1 MTSVSRAFVI
11 MPFGK
16 KKGPDGSEIDFDM
29 VYDLLL
35 SPAILAAGLTPH
47 RADADR
53 RGGSIHSDMF
63 QDLLLAEFVVA
74 DLTLD
79 NPNVWYE
86 IGVRHALRGSGTIMT
101 YALRE
106 RLPFDIAGQRM
117 QRYTLS
123 GSRPDPTSLE
133 TDSKSLT
140 DAIRQT
146 LDAWEGRRS
155 SPVYQQLPYL
165 REPNW
170 KTLRVGEINE
180 YWDSLQRWQ
189 GRIEIARR
197 KQRPGDILVLADE
210 TPNSLLEFEALCTA
224 ADALIRLQKPR
235 FALKI
240 LERARNLDRTDIRAR
255 QLEGRALGRAGRY
268 TEAREALTQLASES
282 KDGESLGICART
294 WKDEWIQG
302 WNAHPLRETDPAAAA
317 RATAAA
323 LHSAASAYFDAFR
336 SIPGEFYS
344 GINALTLGR
353 IWEHVTEEE
362 STLPLSLIDSGV
374 RWSLAASTY
383 TNRNYWSLVSS
394 GELALVHNRK
404 KDAITHYSEGAAL
417 AVANGDRF
425 ALDAS
430 SQQLDFLGA
439 LEYRPSIVGEVAK
452 VIDAA
457 EKELDTRV
465 GPRAVGQ
472 SQPQHIVL
480 FSGHM
485 IDDPSAR
492 GPETGRPARF
502 PEAKVNAVAAR
513 IEDCLNRIGAS
524 RGDLALS
531 GGASGGDLLFADVCL
546 RRGMLL
552 EMRLSAAEPEFL
564 ADSVTF
570 ADPDHF
576 WEESFARVKSHP
588 ATTVLCMP
596 EELGLAPK
604 NVGKYERCNRWLLYT
619 ALSQGLRKV
628 SFVTLW
634 DGQPGDGPGGT
645 RDMIDLVRKFTGQ
658 QPWIINPTTL

>member
-1 MTSVSRAFVI
+1 MTSASRAFVI

-16 KKGPDGSEIDFDM
+16 KKGLDGNEIDFDA
-29 VYDLLL
+29 VYSLLL
-35 SPAILAAGLTPH
+35 SPAISAVGLTPH

-86 IGVRHALRGSGTIMT
+86 IGVRHALRGTGTIMT

-123 GSRPDPTSLE
+123 GSKPDPATLE
-133 TDSKSLT
+133 ADRNGLT

-146 LDAWEGRRS
+146 LEAWEGRRS

-170 KTLRVGEINE
+170 KTLRVGGINE

-189 GRIEIARR
+189 ARIEIARR

-240 LERARNLDRTDIRAR
+240 LERARKLDPVDIRAR
-255 QLEGRALGRAGRY
+255 QLEGRALGRAERY

-294 WKDEWIQG
+294 WKDEWLQG
-302 WNAHPLRETDPAAAA
+302 WNAHPLRKTNPTTAA

-323 LHSAASAYFDAFR
+323 LHSAASAYYEAFR
-336 SIPGEFYS
+336 SVPGEFYS

-353 IWEHVTEEE
+353 VWEHVTEEE
-362 STLPLSLIDSGV
+362 STLPLELIDDGV
-374 RWSLAASTY
+374 RWSLAAGINA
-383 TNRNYWSLVSS
+383 NRTYWSLVSS
-394 GELALVHNRK
+394 GELAVVHNRK
-404 KDAITHYSEGAAL
+404 REAISYYSEGAAL

-430 SQQLDFLGA
+430 SQQLDFLRA
-439 LEYRPSIVGEVAK
+439 LMYRPSIVGELAK
-452 VIDAA
+452 VLDAA
-457 EKELDTRV
+457 EKELDTRI
-465 GPRAVGQ
+465 GSRALDQ

-492 GPETGRPARF
+492 GPGAERSARF
-502 PEAKVNAVAAR
+502 PDAKVNAVAAR
-513 IEDCLNRIGAS
+513 IEDCLNRIGAG
-524 RGDLALS
+524 RGDLGLS
-531 GGASGGDLLFADVCL
+531 GGASGGDLLFAEACL
-546 RRGMLL
+546 KRGMSL
-552 EMRLSAAEPEFL
+552 EIRLSAAEPEFL
-564 ADSVTF
+564 AESVTF

-588 ATTVLCMP
+588 ATTLLYMP

-604 NVGKYERCNRWLLYT
+604 NIGKYDRCNRWLLYT
-619 ALSQGLRKV
+619 ALSQGLSKV

-634 DGQPGDGPGGT
+634 NGQPGDGPGGT
-645 RDMIDLVRKFTGQ
+645 QDMIDLVRKFTGQ
-658 QPWIINPTTL
+658 QPWIINPATL